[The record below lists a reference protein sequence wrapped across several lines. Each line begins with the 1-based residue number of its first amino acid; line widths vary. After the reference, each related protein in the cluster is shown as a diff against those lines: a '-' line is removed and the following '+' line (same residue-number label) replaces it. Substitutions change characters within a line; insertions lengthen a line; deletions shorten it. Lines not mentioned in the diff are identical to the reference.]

1 MISAEAIAK
10 TPFFR
15 GLPREQLELLAE
27 IAIPR
32 SYRRGEMIFTEG
44 EEGKGFY
51 LVLGGQ
57 VEIFK
62 LSPEGKKQI
71 LHILGKGEPFGEVT
85 VFAEVPF
92 PAHAKAITRAEVA
105 FFPKDSFIKLIKD
118 YPHLPLNMLA
128 LLSQRLRE
136 FTSLIENLSLKEVS
150 SRLATYLLYL
160 SEREQGADE
169 VTFEVPKGEVAS
181 LLGTIPETFSRAL
194 GRLVT
199 LGLIESEG
207 QRIRIRDREGLRNLA
222 IFGKI

>member
-85 VFAEVPF
+85 VFAGVPF
-92 PAHAKAITRAEVA
+92 PAHAKALGVFEGDTVTWLWFDKDKEA
-105 FFPKDSFIKLIKD
+105 FTKQAIKLK
-118 YPHLPLNMLA
+118 LPSPSFYEL
-128 LLSQRLRE
+128 QH
-136 FTSLIENLSLKEVS
+136 
-150 SRLATYLLYL
+150 
-160 SEREQGADE
+160 
-169 VTFEVPKGEVAS
+169 
-181 LLGTIPETFSRAL
+181 
-194 GRLVT
+194 
-199 LGLIESEG
+199 
-207 QRIRIRDREGLRNLA
+207 
-222 IFGKI
+222 